1 MCDIL
6 LCRLMI
12 ITLEISSLVFA
23 SNIIVPIV
31 SSIRCNNVIGSLLNI
46 LLTLIWYFGTD
57 ISYEWENILA
67 YIL

>member
-12 ITLEISSLVFA
+12 ITLEISSLVFV
-23 SNIIVPIV
+23 SNMIV
-31 SSIRCNNVIGSLLNI
+31 SIDISIRCNNVIGSLLNI

-57 ISYEWENILA
+57 IRYEWVNILA